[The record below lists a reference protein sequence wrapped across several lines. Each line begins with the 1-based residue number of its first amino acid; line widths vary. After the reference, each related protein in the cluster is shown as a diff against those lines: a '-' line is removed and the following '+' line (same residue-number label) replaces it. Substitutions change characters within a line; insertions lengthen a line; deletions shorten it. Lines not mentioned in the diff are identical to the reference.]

1 MKIQLIRNASLW
13 LEYNGLHLLVDP
25 MLGEQDAYPPIMNSD
40 NERRNPLV
48 PLPGALQQW
57 QKPDIIILTH
67 LHNDHW
73 DAAAV
78 EALDKQIPVW
88 CQPGDR
94 QRIEQQG
101 FTSVTEIQEQWQ
113 YKGIQLHRTSGHHGR
128 GEIGE
133 KMGNV
138 SGFVLQAEHEPVL
151 YIAGDT
157 IWCSEVEQALH
168 DYRPDVTIVNAG
180 AAQFIDSEP
189 IIMDQHDVQ
198 QVCTN
203 APYSKVIAVHMEAIN
218 HCLLTRKELADFAK
232 EHGLSEQLLIPQDGE
247 QLQYKR

>member
-25 MLGEQDAYPPIMNSD
+25 MLGEQGAYPPIMNSD

-57 QKPDIIILTH
+57 QKPDIIVLTH

-78 EALDKQIPVW
+78 EALDKSIPVW

-94 QRIEQQG
+94 QRIEGQG
-101 FTSVTEIQEQWQ
+101 FTSVTEIQEHWQ
-113 YKGIQLHRTSGHHGR
+113 YKGVQLYRTSGHHGT

-138 SGFVLQAEHEPVL
+138 SGFVLQAEHEPIL

-168 DYRPDVTIVNAG
+168 DYKPDVTIVNAG
-180 AAQFIDSEP
+180 AAQFVDSEP

-198 QVCTN
+198 KVCTT

-218 HCLLTRKELADFAK
+218 HCLLTRRELAEFAK
-232 EHGLSEQLLIPQDGE
+232 EQGLSEQLIIPQDGE
-247 QLQYKR
+247 QLQYK